1 MGAKGQKGRLILAAA
16 LLLSAFSTLSA
27 QNESEQA
34 DSLVRLISAKFIEQQ
49 ETSEGL
55 VRKAMGA
62 TFLHN
67 GTYLIS
73 DSSMWY
79 MDSSIIKCIGNVRM
93 LQGETE
99 LTSEKLDYLIDDDLA
114 QFRGA
119 VVQLRNKQ
127 DNILRTKILD
137 YNTRDSVAV
146 FSGGASMKSENGQII
161 ESDKGK
167 YFNAKELFF
176 FDGNVNMFTDSVF
189 VKTTSLEYDSAAEKA
204 WFTSYIDFWNEGNML
219 SADGGWYESRPE
231 IFFFEGDVHALSEEQ
246 ESWSD
251 SLYYYR
257 IPGDVLMLGS
267 AQLQDTTR
275 NVSAVSDYLFYE
287 DSLSRVTLRKQAAVA
302 LWAEN
307 EEGQIDTTWFG
318 ADTLVYHTVRYC
330 DIPKQETELAAERLK
345 IILGDPV
352 SDYRKRAAEE
362 AAAAKAEAERER
374 NEAMGFGRMSSQ
386 TQSGKQAADKSAVPS
401 PPDSP
406 SPSDSL
412 DVGADSLAAV
422 ADSLAVPADSL
433 ASAADSLHS
442 AADSALAA
450 VSDSLIAGSDSLAAV
465 TDSLSFGTDS
475 LPSGPDSLSV
485 GLDSLSAASDSPA
498 VADSL
503 AAPLDT
509 TRIGYLTG
517 VGNVRIF
524 RRDMQVL
531 SDSVRFCELDSIA
544 RFYKNPIVWN
554 ELKRQYTSDSLF
566 VLIRNNAADR
576 ANLMSNAFI
585 SVEEDT
591 LHYDQIRSSE
601 VMAYFDDDAAL
612 RRFDALGG
620 VSALF
625 YLEENDEIATVNK
638 VESTMLSAT
647 FKEGELETV
656 YYFDAPKSDAYPV
669 VQLPPADSRLKGF
682 NWQPDLRPSSP
693 EDVTTL
699 KVRPSER
706 RHYESIQR
714 PAFVQTERFFA
725 GFMDE
730 LYSGLEAAE
739 RRKRLAEQRRREA
752 EEAEKAAE
760 DSVGISDSL
769 VLAADSLAL
778 SDSLASGDSLAVA
791 DSLAASEPQE
801 EYMSDRE
808 LRRAMRIARR
818 DARWAELD
826 ARDAAKAAAKE
837 ERKAARI
844 RRREERQARIRERQ
858 AARDAR
864 LLQKYIERFEKQK
877 ERDEREQ
884 KSKPA
889 GERPPGTEAGGSLP
903 APPETRGETS

>member
-16 LLLSAFSTLSA
+16 LLLSAFPMLSA
-27 QNESEQA
+27 QSESEQA

-49 ETSEGL
+49 ETSDGL

-146 FSGGASMKSENGQII
+146 FSGGASMKSGNGQII

-167 YFNAKELFF
+167 YLNAKELFF

-189 VKTTSLEYDSAAEKA
+189 VKTASLEYDSAAEKA

-231 IFFFEGDVHALSEEQ
+231 IFFFEGNVHALSEEQ

-257 IPGDVLMLGS
+257 VPGDVLMLGS

-275 NVSAVSDYLFYE
+275 KVSAVSDYLFYE

-307 EEGQIDTTWFG
+307 EDGQVDTTWFG

-330 DIPKQETELAAERLK
+330 DIPKEETELAAERLK

-362 AAAAKAEAERER
+362 AAAAKAKAEREK
-374 NEAMGFGRMSSQ
+374 NEASGQGRISSR
-386 TQSGKQAADKSAVPS
+386 TQAGSQAPDKSAA
-401 PPDSP
+401 P
-406 SPSDSL
+406 SPSDSPSPADSL
-412 DVGADSLAAV
+412 DIGADSLSVVSGSPDARP
-422 ADSLAVPADSL
+422 DSLAT
-433 ASAADSLHS
+433 AADTLCEAS
-442 AADSALAA
+442 DSVLTA
-450 VSDSLIAGSDSLAAV
+450 VSDSLADGGVFPASGSDSLSV
-465 TDSLSFGTDS
+465 GSDS
-475 LPSGPDSLSV
+475 LPSGLDSLAAGPDSL
-485 GLDSLSAASDSPA
+485 A
-498 VADSL
+498 VADSV

-544 RFYKNPIVWN
+544 RFYKNPVVWN
-554 ELKRQYTSDSLF
+554 ELRRQYTSDSLF

-576 ANLMSNAFI
+576 ASLMSNAFI

-601 VMAYFDDDAAL
+601 VMAYFDGDAAL

-625 YLEENDEIATVNK
+625 YLKENDEIATVNK

-647 FKEGELETV
+647 FKDGELETV

-669 VQLPPADSRLKGF
+669 VQLPPADSRIKGF

-693 EDVTTL
+693 EDVTML

-714 PAFVQTERFFA
+714 PEFVQTERFFA

-739 RRKRLAEQRRREA
+739 RRKRLSEQRSREA
-752 EEAEKAAE
+752 EEAEKAVE
-760 DSVGISDSL
+760 DSVGTSDSL
-769 VLAADSLAL
+769 ALAADSLAL
-778 SDSLASGDSLAVA
+778 ADSLASGDSLAVA
-791 DSLAASEPQE
+791 DSPVAAESEE

-889 GERPPGTEAGGSLP
+889 GERPPGIETGGSLP
-903 APPETRGETS
+903 AAPETRGETS

>member
-442 AADSALAA
+442 VADSALAA

-475 LPSGPDSLSV
+475 LPSGPDS
-485 GLDSLSAASDSPA
+485 
-498 VADSL
+498 
-503 AAPLDT
+503 
-509 TRIGYLTG
+509 

-889 GERPPGTEAGGSLP
+889 GERPPGAEAGGSLP
-903 APPETRGETS
+903 APSET

>member
-1 MGAKGQKGRLILAAA
+1 MGRKSQKGRLILAAA
-16 LLLSAFSTLSA
+16 LLLAACGSLSA
-27 QNESEQA
+27 QTGSEQT

-49 ETSEGL
+49 ETEKDGL

-79 MDSSIIKCIGNVRM
+79 MDSSIIHCIGNVR
-93 LQGETE
+93 LIQGETE
-99 LTSEKLDYLIDDDLA
+99 LTSEKLDYLINDDLA

-127 DNILRTKILD
+127 ENILRTKILD
-137 YNTRDSVAV
+137 YNTKDSVAV
-146 FSGGASMKSENGQII
+146 FTGGASMRSENGQII
-161 ESDKGK
+161 ESDDGR
-167 YFNAKELFF
+167 YYNADEKFF
-176 FDGNVNMFTDSVF
+176 FEGNVNMFTDSVF
-189 VKTTSLEYDSAAEKA
+189 VKTTTLEYDSAAEKA
-204 WFTSYIDFWNEGNML
+204 WFTSYIDFWNEEDNML
-219 SADGGWYESRPE
+219 SADGGWYESGSE
-231 IFFFEGDVHALSEEQ
+231 VFFFEGNVHALSEAQ

-251 SLYYYR
+251 SLYYFR

-275 NVSAVSDYLFYE
+275 SVAAVSDYLFYE
-287 DSLSRVTLRKQAAVA
+287 DSLARVTLRHQAAVA
-302 LWAEN
+302 LWS
-307 EEGQIDTTWFG
+307 EEDGQRDTTYFG
-318 ADTLVYHTVRYC
+318 ADTLIYHTVRRC
-330 DIPKQETELAAERLK
+330 DIPQQEIDDAGARLTT
-345 IILGDPV
+345 ILGDPV
-352 SDYRKRAAEE
+352 NEYRKRAAKE
-362 AAAAKAEAERER
+362 AAEAKAKEERER
-374 NEAMGFGRMSSQ
+374 EEAMGIPRQ
-386 TQSGKQAADKSAVPS
+386 TSAADSSLPASRESAAASMPS
-401 PPDSP
+401 AAGT
-406 SPSDSL
+406 DSL
-412 DVGADSLAAV
+412 AVGADSLAVAADSLSAGTDSPAV
-422 ADSLAVPADSL
+422 SVSPPDGADSTTVLPRAAADSLA
-433 ASAADSLHS
+433 
-442 AADSALAA
+442 
-450 VSDSLIAGSDSLAAV
+450 AG
-465 TDSLSFGTDS
+465 TDSLSFGTDTLHVADS
-475 LPSGPDSLSV
+475 LSAGADSLAIGADSLSV
-485 GLDSLSAASDSPA
+485 G
-498 VADSL
+498 ADSL
-503 AAPLDT
+503 AVSPDT

-517 VGNVRIF
+517 MGNVRIF
-524 RRDMQVL
+524 RRDIQMR

-544 RFYKNPIVWN
+544 RFYKNPIIWN
-554 ELKRQYTSDSLF
+554 EGRRQYTSDSLF
-566 VLIRNNAADR
+566 VLIRNNAVDR

-585 SVEEDT
+585 AVEEDS
-591 LHYDQIRSSE
+591 LHYDQIRSPE
-601 VMAYFDDDAAL
+601 VMAYFDENADL
-612 RRFDALGG
+612 KRFDALGG
-620 VSALF
+620 ASALF
-625 YLEENDEIATVNK
+625 YLEENDELATVNK
-638 VESTMLSAT
+638 VECTMLSAS
-647 FKEGELETV
+647 FAEGELQSV
-656 YYFDAPKSDAYPV
+656 YYFESPKSDAYPV
-669 VQLPPADSRLKGF
+669 VQLPPEESVFKGF
-682 NWQPDLRPSSP
+682 SWQPELRPSSP
-693 EDVTTL
+693 EAITTL

-769 VLAADSLAL
+769 ALAADSLAL

-889 GERPPGTEAGGSLP
+889 GERPPGAEAGGSLP
-903 APPETRGETS
+903 APSET